1 MFRFQI
7 DAYLIHWYF
16 SFLVNRVKLVKVNDA
31 LSSPNT
37 TNIREPQGT
46 IYQPPCAVY
55 LVPFRLHQQCANS
68 ISFKIL

>member
-37 TNIREPQGT
+37 TNFREPQGT
-46 IYQPPCAVY
+46 IISPPV
-55 LVPFRLHQQCANS
+55 LS
-68 ISFKIL
+68 T